1 MSQERDSQLE
11 EEERGRRTREETFF
25 WCWPPMSSTHFR
37 IERSAANM
45 EDDRKKKYKKRTAQH
60 TCEEDGHSPKG
71 FSQPVNIKNERHF
84 SI

>member
-45 EDDRKKKYKKRTAQH
+45 EDDRKKNTRRGQH
-60 TCEEDGHSPKG
+60 NTLARRMDMPQRD
-71 FSQPVNIKNERHF
+71 FLNL
-84 SI
+84 